1 MIMIEYLMNY
11 DNQIPSLVY
20 QRLGD
25 QILDAKFIIEPSRIF
40 YDQELKK
47 YEFKLGFFVSQ

>member
-20 QRLGD
+20 QWLGD
-25 QILDAKFIIEPSRIF
+25 QILDAKFIIESSWIF
-40 YDQELKK
+40 YVQDVKK
-47 YEFKLGFFVSQ
+47 KKLN